1 MSRLLKRARIIA
13 ACLALSASVA
23 GCESFDPGVITD
35 LIPDSKK
42 KLPGERQNVFPEGVP
57 GVEQGVPK
65 DLVKGNQPPPDAQAA
80 VNGPASVAVRCADT
94 PGWQVYVPVRLA
106 DGATVAATPALPGL
120 KPLEGRRLKPVAF
133 GAEPEAEPVVQRGDP
148 VTLVSRAGGMEVRMA
163 GRVLGAAAVGATV
176 SVENLGSRRII
187 RGRLV
192 GPGTVEVNL

>member
-1 MSRLLKRARIIA
+1 MRTTWWSLPAMLLLVWSPAAVADGFQPAASIRAAALAALPAGAAAEAIVDARLRMP
-13 ACLALSASVA
+13 AC
-23 GCESFDPGVITD
+23 
-35 LIPDSKK
+35 
-42 KLPGERQNVFPEGVP
+42 
-57 GVEQGVPK
+57 
-65 DLVKGNQPPPDAQAA
+65 AQALQA
-80 VNGPASVAVRCADT
+80 SVNGPASVAVRCADN
-94 PGWQVYVPVRLA
+94 PGWQVYVPVRWA

-120 KPLEGRRLKPVAF
+120 KPLGGRRLKPVAF
-133 GAEPEAEPVVQRGDP
+133 GTEPEAEPIVQRGDP